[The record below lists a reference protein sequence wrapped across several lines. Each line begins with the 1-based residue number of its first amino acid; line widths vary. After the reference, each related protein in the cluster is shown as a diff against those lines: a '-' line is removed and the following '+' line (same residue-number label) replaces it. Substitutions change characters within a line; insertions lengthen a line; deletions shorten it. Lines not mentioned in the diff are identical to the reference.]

1 MSDSEVISPIDPA
14 IRHPKGAMA
23 RQRLL
28 QVALELFG
36 AQGFQATTTRQ
47 IAETAEQTLP
57 AIRYYFGNKEGLYM
71 ACAQSIVA
79 SYRDTMGATG
89 SQALR
94 ALQAGGDKACLKTAL
109 HALLTALVHLLV
121 GNEDARRW
129 SAFITRETQNPGA
142 AHELLYEQIWAPGVL
157 VVARL
162 LAAIQGRPEIATSDR
177 LQAVL
182 LISAITAFQ
191 STSGITHRLVGWS
204 HVGPG
209 ERDQVAA
216 TVRQLV
222 ERAVE

>member
-1 MSDSEVISPIDPA
+1 MSEPEAIASSDPA
-14 IRHPKGAMA
+14 IRHTKGNMA

-47 IAETAEQTLP
+47 IAEAAEQTLP

-79 SYRDTMGATG
+79 SYHDSMGAVG
-89 SQALR
+89 SQALH
-94 ALQAGGDKACLKTAL
+94 ALQAGADRASLKTSL
-109 HALLTALVHLLV
+109 HALLTSLVYLLV

-142 AHELLYEQIWAPGVL
+142 AHELLYEQIWAPGVHL
-157 VVARL
+157 VARL
-162 LAAIQGRPEIATSDR
+162 LAAIQGRTEIGTSDR

-182 LISAITAFQ
+182 LINAIATFQ
-191 STSGITHRLVGWS
+191 STSGIAHRLVGWS
-204 HVGPG
+204 HVGPE
-209 ERDQVAA
+209 EREQVAA
-216 TVRQLV
+216 TIRQLV
-222 ERAVE
+222 EWAVE